1 MTSEAEA
8 FLSHD
13 FTHIVIGG
21 VGVLEAGPAALD
33 EPRIDVPGRLGETLF
48 TEYDWQ
54 FETTPQPGLGGRKLP
69 WNRGKVLGGSSAMN
83 FMMWCRGNKG
93 DYDAWEKLGNK
104 GWGWDGMLPYFKKS
118 ETFQVPTQDYQKKHQ
133 VHYDQDYHGTR
144 GPLHTIYS
152 AEYGVS
158 SKLWHETLNNL
169 GVESNRSHMSGSSV
183 GAWTALTAIDPSTQK
198 RCYSVPAYYLPVAHR
213 ENLVVLTNATV
224 RDIILEK
231 SNASDEHIAKGVR
244 FIHDLLLHTI
254 NVSGEVILSAG
265 AVQSPQ
271 LLELSGIGH
280 PAILS
285 AAGIETAVANPNVGE
300 NLQEHMSTHFTSS
313 AATDHCTQPL
323 GSPITEARQVST
335 LLTITGTMMIY
346 ELDPSIITPEALR
359 SDPLL
364 AAAAD
369 EQYAT
374 SKSGPRTAA
383 GYSAAYIPFSHYTS
397 PEEMSRL
404 ASQLSSSS
412 PSSESNWNGSIST
425 SRTRDQILSSR
436 FSSRSPSG
444 QIEFL
449 FDVSNYSPFFK
460 SEPGKR
466 YGTMMQMLQYPFSV
480 GSIHIPA
487 SSSQDRRTDSD
498 DKPVINPR
506 YYEGPG
512 GEVDFLTM
520 AAAQKFGHKICDTRP
535 LKDIIVKR
543 VFPPLPDDKDA
554 EEESWAEWVRD
565 TTITDWHP
573 VGTCA
578 MGGDEGIVSGV
589 VDDRLRV
596 YGVKG
601 LRVCDAS
608 VFPLHIA
615 AHLQATVY
623 AIGEKGADM
632 IKEDWA
638 QRTD

>member
-1 MTSEAEA
+1 MGSTTSEAEA

-21 VGVLEAGPAALD
+21 GTAGLVVASRLSEDPTITVGVLEAGPAALD

-48 TEYDWQ
+48 TEYDWH
-54 FETTPQPGLGGRKLP
+54 FETTPQPGLGGRRLP

-133 VHYDQDYHGTR
+133 VHYDQDYHGTT

-158 SKLWHETLNNL
+158 SKVWHETLNNL

-198 RCYSVPAYYLPVAHR
+198 RCYSVPAYYLPVSHR

-231 SNASDEHIAKGVR
+231 GNAWCDPIAKGVR
-244 FIHDLLLHTI
+244 FIHDLQPHTV
-254 NVSGEVILSAG
+254 NVSGEIILSAG

-271 LLELSGIGH
+271 LLELSGIGD
-280 PAILS
+280 PAILCG
-285 AAGIETAVANPNVGE
+285 AGIETAVANPNVGE
-300 NLQEHMSTHFTSS
+300 NLQEHMS
-313 AATDHCTQPL
+313 
-323 GSPITEARQVST
+323 
-335 LLTITGTMMIY
+335 TMMIY

-383 GYSAAYIPFSHYTS
+383 GYSAAYIPFSHYTT

-404 ASQLSSSS
+404 ASQLSSS
-412 PSSESNWNGSIST
+412 PESIRNGSTSP

-436 FSSRSPSG
+436 FSSPSPSG

-487 SSSQDRRTDSD
+487 SSSQERRTGSD

-535 LKDIIVKR
+535 MKDIIVKR
-543 VFPPLPDDKDA
+543 VFPPLPDAKDA
-554 EEESWAEWVRD
+554 EEESWVEWVRD

-578 MGGDEGIVSGV
+578 MGGDQGITGGV
-589 VDDRLRV
+589 IDDRLRV

-638 QRTD
+638 QQKN

>member
-1 MTSEAEA
+1 MGSTTSETEA

-21 VGVLEAGPAALD
+21 GTAGLVVASRLSEDPTITVGVLEAGPAALN

-48 TEYDWQ
+48 TEYDWH
-54 FETTPQPGLGGRKLP
+54 FETTPQPGLGGRRLP

-118 ETFQVPTQDYQKKHQ
+118 ETFQVPTQGYRKKHQ
-133 VHYDQDYHGTR
+133 VHYDQDYHGTS

-158 SKLWHETLNNL
+158 SNLWHETLNNL

-231 SNASDEHIAKGVR
+231 GNASGEAFAKGVR
-244 FIHDLLLHTI
+244 FIHDSQLHTV
-254 NVSGEVILSAG
+254 NVSGEIILSAG

-271 LLELSGIGH
+271 LLELSGIGD

-285 AAGIETAVANPNVGE
+285 AAGIETVVANPNVGE
-300 NLQEHMSTHFTSS
+300 NLQEHMS
-313 AATDHCTQPL
+313 
-323 GSPITEARQVST
+323 
-335 LLTITGTMMIY
+335 TMMIY

-383 GYSAAYIPFSHYTS
+383 GYSAAYIPFSHYTT

-404 ASQLSSSS
+404 ASQLLSSS
-412 PSSESNWNGSIST
+412 PSSESIRNGSTKT

-436 FSSRSPSG
+436 FSSPSPSG

-487 SSSQDRRTDSD
+487 SSSQERRTDSD

-512 GEVDFLTM
+512 GEVDFMTM
-520 AAAQKFGHKICDTRP
+520 AAAQKFGHKICDTKP

-543 VFPPLPDDKDA
+543 VFPPLPPDDA
-554 EEESWAEWVRD
+554 REEESWVEWVRD

-578 MGGDEGIVSGV
+578 MGGDEGIEGGV

>member
-1 MTSEAEA
+1 MGSMNEAEA
-8 FLSHD
+8 FLSHN

-21 VGVLEAGPAALD
+21 GTAGLVVASRLSEDPSITVGVLEAGPAALD
-33 EPRIDVPGRLGETLF
+33 EPRINVPGRLGETLF

-54 FETTPQPGLGGRKLP
+54 FETTPQPGLGGRTLP

-104 GWGWDGMLPYFKKS
+104 GWDWDGLLPYFKKS
-118 ETFQVPTQDYQKKHQ
+118 ETFQVPTREYQEKHQ
-133 VHYDQDYHGTR
+133 AHYDQDYHGTS

-152 AEYGVS
+152 AEYGAS
-158 SKLWHETLNNL
+158 SQYWHETLENL

-183 GAWTALTAIDPSTQK
+183 GAWTALTAVDPTTQK
-198 RCYSVPAYYLPVAHR
+198 RCYSAPAYYLPVSHR
-213 ENLVVLTNATV
+213 ENLELLTNATV
-224 RDIILEK
+224 RNVILEK
-231 SNASDEHIAKGVR
+231 GKGSDEYIARGVR
-244 FIHDLLLHTI
+244 FVHASKEYTV

-265 AVQSPQ
+265 TVQSPQ
-271 LLELSGIGH
+271 LLELSGIGN
-280 PAILS
+280 PDILG
-285 AAGIETAVANPNVGE
+285 AAGIEPLVANSNVGE
-300 NLQEHMSTHFTSS
+300 NLQEHM
-313 AATDHCTQPL
+313 Q
-323 GSPITEARQVST
+323 
-335 LLTITGTMMIY
+335 TMIIY
-346 ELDPSIITPEALR
+346 ELDPSILTPEALR

-369 EQYAT
+369 EQYET
-374 SKSGPRTAA
+374 SKSGPRTAV
-383 GYSAAYIPFSHYTS
+383 GYSAAYLPFSQYTTR
-397 PEEMSRL
+397 EEISRL
-404 ASQLSSSS
+404 ASHLSSTTHASKTK
-412 PSSESNWNGSIST
+412 PATQNDA
-425 SRTRDQILSSR
+425 RLRDQILSSR
-436 FSSRSPSG
+436 FSSPSPSG

-487 SSSQDRRTDSD
+487 SSSAERPTNSD

-506 YYEGPG
+506 YYEGAG

-520 AAAQKFGHKICDTRP
+520 TAAQKFGHKICETLP
-535 LKDIIVKR
+535 LKNIIVKR
-543 VFPPLPDDKDA
+543 VFPPLPDNVA
-554 EEESWAEWVRD
+554 ECEAEEEESWEDWVKD
-565 TTITDWHP
+565 TTLTDWHP

-578 MGGDEGIVSGV
+578 MGGDEGIKGGV
-589 VDDRLRV
+589 VDERLRV
-596 YGVKG
+596 YGVRG

-608 VFPLHIA
+608 VMPLQIA

-632 IKEDWA
+632 IREDWVG
-638 QRTD
+638 RGGG